1 MGTFIINTE
10 PQQFARKFSPE
21 VEKKLPAIVQKGY
34 CVAESK
40 KKVSYSICTGKD
52 SRGSHSRKAER
63 TERFRTHL
71 KEEGRAGLGD
81 NVLSP

>member
-10 PQQFARKFSPE
+10 PQQFARKLSPE

-40 KKVSYSICTGKD
+40 KKVSIAFALGKTAEVHPAGKQNGLK
-52 SRGSHSRKAER
+52 GSEHTKG
-63 TERFRTHL
+63 
-71 KEEGRAGLGD
+71 GRSGWAGG
-81 NVLSP
+81 